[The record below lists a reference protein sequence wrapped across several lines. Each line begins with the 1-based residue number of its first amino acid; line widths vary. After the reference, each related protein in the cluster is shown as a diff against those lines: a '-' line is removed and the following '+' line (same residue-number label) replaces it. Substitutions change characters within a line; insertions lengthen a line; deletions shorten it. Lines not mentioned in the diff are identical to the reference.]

1 MWPNHPFSQR
11 IKETKRAAGRWGG
24 GGGPKKI
31 EKEQLGK
38 IGAEIII
45 K

>member
-24 GGGPKKI
+24 GPKKI

>member
-11 IKETKRAAGRWGG
+11 IKETKRAAGRWEGG
-24 GGGPKKI
+24 DPKKI
-31 EKEQLGK
+31 EKERLGK